1 MDKLERSGT
10 GDSQQPA
17 LQASARSPLTP
28 SSERDG
34 PGGDTRQA
42 LGGREGRRDFLLELN
57 DRLRQL
63 ADPVA
68 VQREASRAL
77 GMFVGASRVGYAEIL
92 DDGETSVVTVNYTD
106 GVRGIEGRYRVADYS
121 PALIRALLAGRTVV
135 NADIAHDSTLSDAER
150 AAHAAIQVGASVDLP
165 LLKDGRLVAVL
176 FMHFRDAHLFTA
188 EEVSLLEALAERTW
202 EAVERARAEAA
213 LRASEAQLRLA
224 VDVAELGTWSFS
236 LVDGS
241 GYIDERAAQI
251 VGLPAGEFADVAT
264 AQATATH
271 PDDLEAVKA
280 SISAGISGGAPFELR
295 YRVRHPDGTIRR
307 VTSRAVAMVDDAGRP
322 VRLVGTVRD
331 VTAEWEA
338 GAERDRLLEA
348 EREARAESEAAQRE
362 AEGANR
368 AKSEFLAIMSHELR
382 TPLNA
387 IGGYAEL
394 MEMGIR
400 GPVTQSQREDL
411 HRIQVSQ
418 RHLLGLINEVLNY
431 AKVETG
437 TVRYDLAS
445 VRVRDVLAAAEALV
459 APQTSAKGLALTIG
473 SCPPDLAVR
482 ADAEKFRQIL
492 VNLLSN
498 ALKFTERGGR
508 IALECMPA
516 ADMVEITVRDSGIG
530 IPAEQLERIFEP
542 FVQVRADLTRTAEG
556 TGLGLAISR
565 DLARG
570 MRGDL
575 LVSSTIGGGSTF
587 TLSLPRVQME
597 S

>member
-1 MDKLERSGT
+1 M
-10 GDSQQPA
+10 A
-17 LQASARSPLTP
+17 AP
-28 SSERDG
+28 SD
-34 PGGDTRQA
+34 DARQA
-42 LGGREGRRDFLLELN
+42 LLAREGRHGFLLELN

-63 ADPVA
+63 GDPVA

-77 GMFVGASRVGYAEIL
+77 GILVGASRVGYAEIL
-92 DDGETSVVTVNYTD
+92 DDGETSMVTVNYTN

-121 PALIRALLAGRTVV
+121 PALIEALRAGRTVV
-135 NADIAHDSTLSDAER
+135 NGDVARDATLSGAER
-150 AAHAAIQVGASVDLP
+150 AAHTAIEVGATIDLP
-165 LLKDGRLVAVL
+165 LMKEGRLVAVL
-176 FMHFRDAHLFTA
+176 FMHFREAHAFTA
-188 EEVSLLEALAERTW
+188 EEVALLEALAERTW

-213 LRASEAQLRLA
+213 LRASEARLRLA
-224 VDVAELGTWSFS
+224 LEVAELGTWWFS
-236 LVDGS
+236 LIDGS
-241 GYIDERAAQI
+241 GHLDERAAQI
-251 VGLPAGEFADVAT
+251 VGLPAGDFADVAQ
-264 AQATATH
+264 AQAAGTH
-271 PDDLEAVKA
+271 PDDLAAVQA
-280 SISAGISGGAPFELR
+280 AVTAGISSGAPFELR
-295 YRVRHPDGTIRR
+295 YRVIHLDGRIRHIA
-307 VTSRAVAMVDDAGRP
+307 SRAVAMVDDEGRP
-322 VRLVGTVRD
+322 VRLVGTNRD

-338 GAERDRLLEA
+338 GVERDRLLSA
-348 EREARAESEAAQRE
+348 ERRARAESEDARRE
-362 AEGANR
+362 AETANR
-368 AKSEFLAIMSHELR
+368 GKSEFLAVMSHELR

-400 GPVTQSQREDL
+400 GPVTPAQREDL

-459 APQTSAKGLALTIG
+459 APQTSAKGLRLTIG
-473 SCPPDLAVR
+473 TCPPDLAVR
-482 ADAEKFRQIL
+482 ADAEKLRQIL

-508 IALECMPA
+508 IALECVA
-516 ADMVEITVRDSGIG
+516 SASRVEITVRDSGIG
-530 IPAEQLERIFEP
+530 IPTEQLERIFEP

-570 MRGDL
+570 MGGEL
-575 LVSSTIGGGSTF
+575 VVSSAMGQGSTF
-587 TLSLPRVQME
+587 TLSLPR
-597 S
+597 SLA

>member
-1 MDKLERSGT
+1 MDKRERSGS
-10 GDSQQPA
+10 GDRQQPA
-17 LQASARSPLTP
+17 LQESPHSPLTP
-28 SSERDG
+28 SSETED
-34 PGGDTRQA
+34 PGDDRRRA
-42 LGGREGRRDFLLELN
+42 RLEREGRRDFLLELN

-77 GMFVGASRVGYAEIL
+77 GMLVGASRVGYAEIL

-121 PALIRALLAGRTVV
+121 PALLHALLAGRTVV
-135 NADIAHDSTLSDAER
+135 NGDVAHDSTLSDAER
-150 AAHAAIQVGASVDLP
+150 AAHAAIQVGAAVDLP
-165 LLKDGRLVAVL
+165 LMKEGRLVAVL
-176 FMHFRDAHLFTA
+176 FMHFREAHPFTA

-224 VDVAELGTWSFS
+224 VEVAELGTWSFS

-251 VGLPAGEFADVAT
+251 VGLPAGAFADVAK
-264 AQATATH
+264 AQATAAH
-271 PDDLEAVKA
+271 PDDLEAVKTA
-280 SISAGISGGAPFELR
+280 ITAGISGGAPFELR
-295 YRVRHPDGTIRR
+295 YRVRRPDGTIRH
-307 VTSRAVAMVDDAGRP
+307 VTSRAVAMIDEEGRP
-322 VRLVGTVRD
+322 MRLVGTVRD

-368 AKSEFLAIMSHELR
+368 AKSEFLAVMSHELR

-400 GPVTQSQREDL
+400 GPVTQAQLEDL

-437 TVRYDLAS
+437 TVRYDLAT

-459 APQTSAKGLALTIG
+459 APQTSAKGLTLTIG
-473 SCPPDLAVR
+473 TCPPDLTVR
-482 ADAEKFRQIL
+482 ADAEKLRQIL

-498 ALKFTERGGR
+498 AMKFTERGGR
-508 IALECMPA
+508 IALECAPSESI
-516 ADMVEITVRDSGIG
+516 VEITVCDSGIG

-570 MRGDL
+570 MGGDL
-575 LVSSTIGGGSTF
+575 RADSEEGKGSVF
-587 TLSLPRVQME
+587 TLTLPRAV
-597 S
+597 

>member
-1 MDKLERSGT
+1 MDKLERSRT

-17 LQASARSPLTP
+17 LQESVPTPLTP
-28 SSERDG
+28 SSEKDG
-34 PGGDTRQA
+34 PGDDTRLA
-42 LGGREGRRDFLLELN
+42 RVRREGRRDFLLELN

-63 ADPVA
+63 SDPVA

-92 DDGETSVVTVNYTD
+92 DHGETSVVTVNYTD

-135 NADIAHDSTLSDAER
+135 NGDIAHDSTLSDAER
-150 AAHAAIQVGASVDLP
+150 AAHAAIEVGASVDLP
-165 LLKDGRLVAVL
+165 LLKEGRLVAVL
-176 FMHFRDAHLFTA
+176 FMHFREAHLFTA

-213 LRASEAQLRLA
+213 LTASEARLRLA
-224 VDVAELGTWSFS
+224 LEVAELGTWWFS
-236 LVDGS
+236 LIDGS
-241 GYIDERAAQI
+241 GHLDERAAQI
-251 VGLPAGEFADVAT
+251 VGLRAGEFADVAH
-264 AQATATH
+264 AQAAGTH
-271 PDDLEAVKA
+271 PDDLAAMQAAVT
-280 SISAGISGGAPFELR
+280 AGIASGLPFELR
-295 YRVRHPDGTIRR
+295 YRVIHPDGTIRHIA
-307 VTSRAVAMVDDAGRP
+307 SRAMAMVDETGRP
-322 VRLVGTVRD
+322 VRLVGTNRD
-331 VTAEWEA
+331 ATAEWET
-338 GAERDRLLEA
+338 GVERDRLLTA
-348 EREARAESEAAQRE
+348 ERQAR
-362 AEGANR
+362 
-368 AKSEFLAIMSHELR
+368 
-382 TPLNA
+382 
-387 IGGYAEL
+387 
-394 MEMGIR
+394 
-400 GPVTQSQREDL
+400 PVTQAQVDDL
-411 HRIQVSQ
+411 HRIQASQ

-437 TVRYDLAS
+437 TVRYDLDT

-459 APQTSAKGLALTIG
+459 APQTSAKGLSLTIG

-508 IALECMPA
+508 IALECVAA

-530 IPAEQLERIFEP
+530 IPTEQLERIFEP

-575 LVSSTIGGGSTF
+575 VVASTIGGGSTF
-587 TLSLPRVQME
+587 TLSLPRVPTE

>member
-1 MDKLERSGT
+1 MDKRERSGS
-10 GDSQQPA
+10 GDRQQPA
-17 LQASARSPLTP
+17 LQESPHSPLTP
-28 SSERDG
+28 SSETEG
-34 PGGDTRQA
+34 PGDDRRQA
-42 LGGREGRRDFLLELN
+42 RLEREGRRDFLLELN

-77 GMFVGASRVGYAEIL
+77 GMLVGASRVGYAEIL

-106 GVRGIEGRYRVADYS
+106 GVRGIEGRYRVADYG
-121 PALIRALLAGRTVV
+121 PALLHALLAGRTVV
-135 NADIAHDSTLSDAER
+135 NGDVAHDSTLSDAER
-150 AAHAAIQVGASVDLP
+150 AAHAAIQVGAAVDFP
-165 LLKDGRLVAVL
+165 LMKDGRLVAVL
-176 FMHFRDAHLFTA
+176 FMHFRQAHPFTA

-241 GYIDERAAQI
+241 GHIDERAAQI
-251 VGLPAGEFADVAT
+251 VGLPAGAFADVAK
-264 AQATATH
+264 AQATAAH
-271 PDDLEAVKA
+271 PDDLEAVKTA
-280 SISAGISGGAPFELR
+280 ITAGISGGAPFELR
-295 YRVRHPDGTIRR
+295 YRVRHPDGTIRH
-307 VTSRAVAMVDDAGRP
+307 VTSRAVAMIDEEGRP
-322 VRLVGTVRD
+322 MRLVGTVRD

-348 EREARAESEAAQRE
+348 EREARAESEVAQRE

-368 AKSEFLAIMSHELR
+368 AKSEFLAVMSHELR

-400 GPVTQSQREDL
+400 GPVTQAQLEDL

-437 TVRYDLAS
+437 TVRYDLAT

-459 APQTSAKGLALTIG
+459 APQTSAKGLTLTIG
-473 SCPPDLAVR
+473 TCPPDLTVR
-482 ADAEKFRQIL
+482 ADAEKLRQIL

-498 ALKFTERGGR
+498 AMKFTERGGR
-508 IALECMPA
+508 IALECAPSESI
-516 ADMVEITVRDSGIG
+516 VEITVCDSGIG

-542 FVQVRADLTRTAEG
+542 FVQVRAELTRTAEG

-570 MRGDL
+570 MGGDL
-575 LVSSTIGGGSTF
+575 RAESKEGKGSVF
-587 TLSLPRVQME
+587 TLTLPRAV
-597 S
+597 

>member
-1 MDKLERSGT
+1 MDKLERSGI
-10 GDSQQPA
+10 GDGQQPA
-17 LQASARSPLTP
+17 LKESAPSPLTP
-28 SSERDG
+28 SSEREG
-34 PGGDTRQA
+34 PGDDTRHA
-42 LGGREGRRDFLLELN
+42 RMGRERRDFLLELN
-57 DRLRQL
+57 DHLRQL

-121 PALIRALLAGRTVV
+121 PALIRALLDGCTVV
-135 NADIAHDSTLSDAER
+135 NGDVAHDSTLSDAER
-150 AAHAAIQVGASVDLP
+150 AAHAAIQVGAAVDLP
-165 LLKDGRLVAVL
+165 LIKEGRLVAVL
-176 FMHFRDAHLFTA
+176 FMHFREAHMFTA

-224 VDVAELGTWSFS
+224 VEVAELGTWSFS

-241 GYIDERAAQI
+241 GHLDERAAQI
-251 VGLPAGEFADVAT
+251 VGLPAGAFADVAT
-264 AQATATH
+264 AQATAAH
-271 PDDLEAVKA
+271 PDDLETVKA
-280 SISAGISGGAPFELR
+280 AITAGISGGAPFELR
-295 YRVRHPDGTIRR
+295 YRVRHPDGTIRH
-307 VTSRAVAMVDDAGRP
+307 VTSRAVAIIDEEGCP

-348 EREARAESEAAQRE
+348 EREARADSEAAQRE

-368 AKSEFLAIMSHELR
+368 AKSEFLAVMSHELR

-400 GPVTQSQREDL
+400 GPVTQAQLEDL
-411 HRIQVSQ
+411 RRIQASQ

-437 TVRYDLAS
+437 TVRYDLAT

-459 APQTSAKGLALTIG
+459 APQTSAKGLTLTIG
-473 SCPPDLAVR
+473 TCPPDLTVR
-482 ADAEKFRQIL
+482 ADAEKLRQIL

-508 IALECMPA
+508 IALECTPSENT
-516 ADMVEITVRDSGIG
+516 VEITVCDSGIG

-575 LVSSTIGGGSTF
+575 VVSSTFGGGSTF
-587 TLSLPRVQME
+587 TLSLPRAQTE

>member
-1 MDKLERSGT
+1 MVDE
-10 GDSQQPA
+10 
-17 LQASARSPLTP
+17 
-28 SSERDG
+28 
-34 PGGDTRQA
+34 
-42 LGGREGRRDFLLELN
+42 EGR
-57 DRLRQL
+57 
-63 ADPVA
+63 P
-68 VQREASRAL
+68 
-77 GMFVGASRVGYAEIL
+77 
-92 DDGETSVVTVNYTD
+92 T
-106 GVRGIEGRYRVADYS
+106 
-121 PALIRALLAGRTVV
+121 
-135 NADIAHDSTLSDAER
+135 
-150 AAHAAIQVGASVDLP
+150 
-165 LLKDGRLVAVL
+165 
-176 FMHFRDAHLFTA
+176 
-188 EEVSLLEALAERTW
+188 
-202 EAVERARAEAA
+202 
-213 LRASEAQLRLA
+213 
-224 VDVAELGTWSFS
+224 
-236 LVDGS
+236 
-241 GYIDERAAQI
+241 
-251 VGLPAGEFADVAT
+251 
-264 AQATATH
+264 
-271 PDDLEAVKA
+271 
-280 SISAGISGGAPFELR
+280 
-295 YRVRHPDGTIRR
+295 
-307 VTSRAVAMVDDAGRP
+307 
-322 VRLVGTVRD
+322 RLVGTARD

-437 TVRYDLAS
+437 TVRYDLDT

-459 APQTSAKGLALTIG
+459 APQTSAKGLSLTIG

-508 IALECMPA
+508 IALECVPA
-516 ADMVEITVRDSGIG
+516 ADMVKITVRDSGIG

-575 LVSSTIGGGSTF
+575 LVSSTIGSGSTF

>member
-1 MDKLERSGT
+1 M
-10 GDSQQPA
+10 A
-17 LQASARSPLTP
+17 AP
-28 SSERDG
+28 SD
-34 PGGDTRQA
+34 DARQA
-42 LGGREGRRDFLLELN
+42 LLAREGRHGFLLELN

-63 ADPVA
+63 GDPVA

-77 GMFVGASRVGYAEIL
+77 GILVGASRVGYAEIL
-92 DDGETSVVTVNYTD
+92 DDGETSMVTVNYTN

-121 PALIRALLAGRTVV
+121 PALIEALRAGRTVV
-135 NADIAHDSTLSDAER
+135 NGDVARDATLSGAER
-150 AAHAAIQVGASVDLP
+150 AAHTAIEVGATIDLP
-165 LLKDGRLVAVL
+165 LMKEGRLVAVL
-176 FMHFRDAHLFTA
+176 FMHFREAHAFTA
-188 EEVSLLEALAERTW
+188 EEVALLEALAERTW

-213 LRASEAQLRLA
+213 LRASEARLRLA
-224 VDVAELGTWSFS
+224 LEVAELGTWWFS
-236 LVDGS
+236 LIDGS
-241 GYIDERAAQI
+241 GHLDERAAQI
-251 VGLPAGEFADVAT
+251 VGLPAGDFADVAQ
-264 AQATATH
+264 AQAAGTH
-271 PDDLEAVKA
+271 PDDLAAVQA
-280 SISAGISGGAPFELR
+280 AVTAGISSGAPFELR
-295 YRVRHPDGTIRR
+295 YRVIHLDGRIRHIA
-307 VTSRAVAMVDDAGRP
+307 SRAVAMVDDEGRP
-322 VRLVGTVRD
+322 VRLVGTNRD

-338 GAERDRLLEA
+338 GVERDRLLSA
-348 EREARAESEAAQRE
+348 ERRARAESEDARRE
-362 AEGANR
+362 AETANR
-368 AKSEFLAIMSHELR
+368 GKSEFLAVMSHELR

-400 GPVTQSQREDL
+400 GPVTPAQREDL

-459 APQTSAKGLALTIG
+459 APQTSAKGLRLTIG
-473 SCPPDLAVR
+473 TCPPDLAVR
-482 ADAEKFRQIL
+482 ADAEKLRQIL

-508 IALECMPA
+508 IALECVA
-516 ADMVEITVRDSGIG
+516 SASRVEITVRDSGIG
-530 IPAEQLERIFEP
+530 IPTEQLERIFEP

-570 MRGDL
+570 MGGEL
-575 LVSSTIGGGSTF
+575 VVSSAMGQGSTF
-587 TLSLPRVQME
+587 TLSLPR
-597 S
+597 SPA